1 MELTTI
7 IPMAG
12 YGTRMAGAY
21 SEPKPFVKLGDLTL
35 LEIAFLGLPESERVI
50 FVTRDELA
58 AKTASLLVNSKVF
71 NDVNYQVVNLP
82 EGTPGQAATV
92 LLGLKDVAMDAPIL
106 ISNCDTYFSGDFEV
120 QEGYDGMLGTFDSS
134 SPYYS
139 YVKLEDGVAVETA
152 EKRVISD
159 RASAG
164 LYYFASKQLY
174 VDAYEKIK
182 DLPGEQYIAPMYN
195 SMIADGLSVGESR
208 LETVIPL
215 GTPEE
220 IDYAVNDLG
229 ILEILKSRAAS

>member
-1 MELTTI
+1 
-7 IPMAG
+7 MAG

-21 SEPKPFVKLGDLTL
+21 LEPKPFVKLGKLTL
-35 LEIAFLGLPESERVI
+35 LEIAFLGLPQSDRVI

-58 AKTASLLVNSKVF
+58 AQTAALLVNSKIF
-71 NDVNYQVVNLP
+71 SAVNYQVVNLK

-92 LLGLKDVAMDAPIL
+92 MLGLKDIEMDAPIL
-106 ISNCDTYFSGDFEV
+106 VSNCDTYFSGDFEV
-120 QEGYDGMLGTFDSS
+120 KEGYDGVLGTFESS

-139 YVKLEDGVAVETA
+139 YVKIEDGVAVETA

-174 VDAYEKIK
+174 LEAYEKIK

-195 SMIADGLSVGESR
+195 SMIADGLRVGESR
-208 LETVIPL
+208 METVIPL

-220 IDYAVNDLG
+220 VDYAVNDLG
-229 ILEILKSRAAS
+229 LLELLKNRATT